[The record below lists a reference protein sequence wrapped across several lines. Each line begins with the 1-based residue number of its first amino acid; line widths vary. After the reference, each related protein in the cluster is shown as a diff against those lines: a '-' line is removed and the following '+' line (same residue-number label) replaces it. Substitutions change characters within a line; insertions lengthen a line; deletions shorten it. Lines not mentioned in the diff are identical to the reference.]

1 MYKLTNEKF
10 GNFIVRLSDNTFIPP
25 ELDNSDYQV
34 YLKWIEGW
42 EHIEGDWIQTSP
54 NGNTPEPADEITPDY
69 RALRAAEYP
78 SIGDQLDAL
87 FHAGMLP
94 QELTI
99 QIQAIKTKYPKS

>member
-1 MYKLTNEKF
+1 MYKLPNSKPDGTSQPGIIKLDTMTWIPE
-10 GNFIVRLSDNTFIPP
+10 DPANTMYQ
-25 ELDNSDYQV
+25 DY
-34 YLKWIEGW
+34 LIWLE
-42 EHIEGDWIQTSP
+42 
-54 NGNTPEPADEITPDY
+54 NGNTPEPREEVRPDY